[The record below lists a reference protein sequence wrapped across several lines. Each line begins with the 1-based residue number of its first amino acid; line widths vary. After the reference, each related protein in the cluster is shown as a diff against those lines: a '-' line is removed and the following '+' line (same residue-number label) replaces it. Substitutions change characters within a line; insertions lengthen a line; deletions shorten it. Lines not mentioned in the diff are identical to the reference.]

1 VTRRSRF
8 VVTAVALLGLLAPL
22 AACGSDNSDK
32 PSGGSSSTVGVA
44 PSNQVTSTSF
54 VGGQAPPADATNG
67 GGNPGTASAG
77 G

>member
-8 VVTAVALLGLLAPL
+8 VVTAVALVGLLAPL
-22 AACGSDNSDK
+22 AACGSDNSGK
-32 PSGGSSSTVGVA
+32 PSGSSSTVGPA
-44 PSNQVTSTSF
+44 LSNQVTSTSY